1 MRLLILICLLMASCS
16 KSTKNNNPINNSINY
31 FELNSFVKD
40 SMPISSDLN
49 SNYNQVF
56 NLWEDI
62 DVLKKATTLSKID
75 TRQLLYFID
84 SYKLE
89 IDEINEIH
97 IPAVLNIPSILGR
110 FRVFKT
116 DVLKINT
123 KEDLNNNNLKTFK
136 ENLIKITDSYNALIR
151 RMNAVAKESVEIN
164 NNSDEFKFD

>member
-16 KSTKNNNPINNSINY
+16 KSTKNNNPINNSIHY

-40 SMPISSDLN
+40 SMPILSDLN

-75 TRQLLYFID
+75 IRQLLYFIE

-97 IPAVLNIPSILGR
+97 IPDVLNTPSILGR

>member
-75 TRQLLYFID
+75 IRQLLYFIE

>member
-16 KSTKNNNPINNSINY
+16 KSIKNNNPINNSINY

-75 TRQLLYFID
+75 IRQLLYFIE

-97 IPAVLNIPSILGR
+97 IPDVLNTPSILGR

>member
-75 TRQLLYFID
+75 IRQLLYFIE

-97 IPAVLNIPSILGR
+97 IPDVLNTPSILGR